1 MTQQTSRGLVARQG
15 LTDGDLGQ
23 IRQLADICNRY
34 EGLDLKLNWDELRA
48 RPANET
54 NDYMYYRDGALV
66 GFLGLYIFDS
76 RHGEVSG
83 MVHPAERRRAIF
95 RALLAAAQAECRR
108 RNIPSECVL
117 AGLPNGDRDG
127 LAGAVQKQ
135 RPARPA
141 TQGCCNG

>member
-95 RALLAAAQAECRR
+95 RALLAAAQAECRC
-108 RNIPSECVL
+108 RNITKMLLICDHASASGRAFAEAV
-117 AGLPNGDRDG
+117 
-127 LAGAVQKQ
+127 GAEY
-135 RPARPA
+135 A
-141 TQGCCNG
+141 